1 MEQPSPEVLAA
12 QASQLNDRHHY
23 AEALAAIHAAI
34 EAEGGLT
41 PPLDLI
47 RAHSLLGLE
56 RFQEAYSCARNLLT
70 NGGEGIRPKALVA
83 KARILRRSSRYV
95 DDALEAALEAA
106 AAAALQG
113 EESRPYVGEA
123 HLEAARIFAMK
134 RCPELANRELDAANA
149 ALPDDPRVTS
159 YRAAVL
165 MDFDERPEA
174 KKQLEQLLA
183 TDVAGAAYL
192 ASAGLAH
199 LEYVMGDFD
208 AAHAHLDAIS
218 PAPEGALWPRRVRA
232 MVLEAQQ
239 RWQEAAEAHAALCAN
254 SPHGDGL
261 LRYSYRRAVCMY
273 KAGAIADA
281 LEVCEQ
287 ITEASEGDDYHADLA
302 ARMAKQ
308 LANPEV
314 GHKPRKRLA
323 EFPSV
328 AQLRDHCGPASCEL
342 YLRYFGL
349 TDSQIEI
356 ARAIKHPD
364 GGTPVYKMRRYLDA
378 AGFKTRRVAAELQ
391 QIRRFIDA
399 GIPVIM
405 EEAYSESTHV
415 AVAIGYD
422 DARELLEVQDPMTHQ
437 VRETF
442 YENLAEIRNYS
453 NHGALVA
460 VPEADR
466 DRVLAM
472 EQVGAEECRYMSL
485 VDEAWA
491 ALDED
496 RAEEGDALVKESIDL
511 HREYELAWLYRF
523 RRARDAMKE
532 DASTENH
539 VALHRVLGEITA
551 IWPDD
556 EWPQQMLGEAL
567 YFDDRIREALVAF
580 ERARDRDPND
590 AHNWSMIADCHL
602 AMGDQNEA
610 YDALVE
616 ALARNPA
623 HIRANEN
630 LADLARRRGRN
641 VMAWALNDAAREL
654 HPGNPFNHAVHGQ
667 LLDGAGRAEEA
678 VDAYQRALEID
689 PEREWIITLHS
700 QLLAR
705 LKRLDEAVA
714 GLESILERRPDAV
727 RTKIDLADMLYV
739 HGRPAQAIEV
749 CESMIAEDESIASAH
764 AIMGAAMAKQGDL
777 DGALERLHRAL
788 ALRPTYAWVYSQM
801 GAFLLDAGREIEA
814 IQAFAAALG
823 LSGGNPS
830 LEYDLGEALVRAGYA
845 EEGARHLRSAAI
857 HGDLD
862 ESQLRRIGEIVVDT
876 GIGSADAFF
885 REVAEHRANDL
896 AVLRAHAHTLLEVL
910 WAPSSAEPVLESLA
924 AISPEDPYALVS
936 RGEDLAYAALETE
949 AEGEKL
955 MRLALEKE
963 PALVYGRRM
972 LADFLVERGRFGEAL
987 EVLEPL
993 GQGFHNDRARVRALL
1008 GLDRVDEAREVIAAF
1023 LAEYGQD
1030 GRPNPGAMMLEY
1042 RIARHEWDWHRALEI
1057 AEGISREM
1065 HERDDDGRLDKW
1077 EEERFE
1083 CLARLGEEERALRF
1097 GESQAVDAESL
1108 GRLAY
1113 TAHRAD
1119 RLELAARV
1127 AERAL
1132 RLDPNESMAL
1142 AVTART
1148 YEVGG
1153 EIERAIDV
1161 WEQLGEV
1168 DPEWHTWQEQLA
1180 RIAIGRGDM
1189 ETATAR
1195 AEEGVVGGHLCPWSF
1210 GVRAQVRFLRG
1221 DRAGAIED
1229 LERAWALAAPE
1240 DRANEGHDVW
1250 ALRAALAGDRATA
1263 EEKFAT
1269 YLASDAPRSSVD
1281 EARVEHIRK
1290 ALQGE

>member
-1 MEQPSPEVLAA
+1 MEQPSPEVLAE
-12 QASQLNDRHHY
+12 QATQLNDRHHY
-23 AEALAAIHAAI
+23 AEALVAIHAAI

-41 PPLDLI
+41 PPVDLI

-56 RFQEAYSCARNLLT
+56 RFQEAYRCTRNLLA
-70 NGGEGIRPKALVA
+70 NGGEWIRPKALVA

-106 AAAALQG
+106 TAAALQG

-123 HLEAARIFAMK
+123 HLEAARVFAMK
-134 RCPELANRELDAANA
+134 RCRRLAERELDAAII
-149 ALPDDPRVTS
+149 ALPDDPNVAS

-165 MDFDERPEA
+165 MEFDERPEA
-174 KKQLEQLLA
+174 QRQLEALLA
-183 TDVAGAAYL
+183 GDEKAAYL
-192 ASAGLAH
+192 GAAGLAH

-208 AAHAHLDAIS
+208 AAHSHLDAIA
-218 PAPEGALWPRRVRA
+218 PAPEGDLWPRRVRA
-232 MVLEAQQ
+232 MVLEAQH
-239 RWQEAAEAHAALCAN
+239 RWHEAAAAYAELCAN

-281 LEVCEQ
+281 LEICEQ
-287 ITEASEGDDYHADLA
+287 ITDASDGDDYHADLA

-308 LANPEV
+308 LSNPEV
-314 GHKPRKRLA
+314 GHKPHKRLT

-328 AQLRDHCGPASCEL
+328 AQLRNHCGPASCEL

-378 AGFKTRRVAAELQ
+378 AGFKTRRIEAELQ

-405 EEAYSESTHV
+405 EESYSESTHV

-422 DARELLEVQDPMTHQ
+422 DARELIEVQDPMTHQ

-460 VPEADR
+460 VPESNR
-466 DRVLAM
+466 DLVLAM
-472 EQVGAEECRYMSL
+472 EAVGADECRYMAL

-491 ALDED
+491 ALDDD
-496 RAEEGDALVKESIDL
+496 RAEDGDALVEQSIEL

-523 RRARDAMKE
+523 RRARDAMKRDSSPE
-532 DASTENH
+532 SR

-602 AMGDQNEA
+602 SMGNQNEA
-610 YDALVE
+610 YEALVE
-616 ALARNPA
+616 ALARNPS
-623 HIRANEN
+623 HVRANEN
-630 LADLARRRGRN
+630 LADLARRRGRD

-654 HPGNPFNHAVHGQ
+654 HPENPFNHAVHGQ
-667 LLDGAGRAEEA
+667 LLDAAGRAEAA
-678 VDAYQRALEID
+678 VDAYRCALEIE
-689 PEREWIITLHS
+689 PEREWIITLNS

-705 LKRLDEAVA
+705 LGNLDEAVA
-714 GLESILERRPDAV
+714 GLESILERHPDAV

-739 HGRPAQAIEV
+739 RGNPARAIEV
-749 CESMIAEDESIASAH
+749 CKNMLAEDENIPSAH
-764 AIMGAAMAKQGDL
+764 AIMGASMAKLGDI
-777 DGALERLHRAL
+777 DGGLQRLHTAL
-788 ALRPTYAWVYSQM
+788 SLRPTYAWVYSQM
-801 GAFLLDAGREIEA
+801 GEFLLDAGRAIEA

-823 LSGGNPS
+823 LSDGNPK
-830 LEYDLGEALVRAGYA
+830 LEYDLGEALVSAGYA
-845 EEGARHLRSAAI
+845 DEAARHLRSAAI
-857 HGDLD
+857 HGELD
-862 ESQLRRIGEIVVDT
+862 EEKLRRIGEIIVRT
-876 GIGSADAFF
+876 GVGSADAFF
-885 REVAEHRANDL
+885 REVAENRPNDI
-896 AVLRAHAHTLLEVL
+896 AVLRAHVHTLLEVL
-910 WAPSSAEPVLESLA
+910 WAPSSAESVLDSLA
-924 AISPEDPYALVS
+924 AISPEDPYALVC
-936 RGEDLAYAALETE
+936 RGEELAYTALETE
-949 AEGEKL
+949 AEGERL
-955 MRLALEKE
+955 LRLALEKD
-963 PALVYGRRM
+963 PDLVYGRRM
-972 LADFLVERGRFGEAL
+972 LAEFLVDRGRFGEAL

-993 GQGFHNDRARVRALL
+993 GCGFHNDRSRVRALL
-1008 GLDRVDEAREVIAAF
+1008 GLDRVDEARQVIDAF
-1023 LAEYGQD
+1023 VAEYGQD
-1030 GRPNPGAMMLEY
+1030 GRPNPGALMLEY
-1042 RIARHEWDWHRALEI
+1042 RIARHQWDWTKALEL
-1057 AEGISREM
+1057 AGRISREM

-1097 GESQAVDAESL
+1097 GEAQAVDAQSL

-1113 TAHRAD
+1113 TAYRAD
-1119 RLELAARV
+1119 RLELATRV

-1132 RLDPNESMAL
+1132 RLDPDQSMAL
-1142 AVTART
+1142 AVIARSF
-1148 YEVGG
+1148 EVGG
-1153 EIERAIDV
+1153 EVERAIDV
-1161 WEQLGEV
+1161 WEHLGTV
-1168 DPEWHTWQEQLA
+1168 DEEWHTWQEQLA
-1180 RIAIGRGDM
+1180 RIALGTGDL
-1189 ETATAR
+1189 ETAATR

-1210 GVRAQVRFLRG
+1210 GIRAQVRFLRG
-1221 DRAGAIED
+1221 DRDGAVED
-1229 LERAWALAAPE
+1229 LERAWSLAAPE

-1250 ALRAALAGDRATA
+1250 ALRDALAGNREAA
-1263 EEKFAT
+1263 EERFAA
-1269 YLASDAPRSSVD
+1269 YLAADAPRSPAD
-1281 EARVEHIRK
+1281 ESRIASIRE
-1290 ALQGE
+1290 ALGRQ